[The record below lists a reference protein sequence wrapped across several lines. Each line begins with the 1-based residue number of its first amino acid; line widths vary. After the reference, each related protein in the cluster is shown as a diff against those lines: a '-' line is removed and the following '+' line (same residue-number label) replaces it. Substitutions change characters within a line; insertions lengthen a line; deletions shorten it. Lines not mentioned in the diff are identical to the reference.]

1 MKLTITSLEL
11 KNAFLFFKLANSAL
25 SIKIQV
31 KSSNSL
37 GMKKTGF
44 WTKHYTM
51 TLWPDEKSLKDFS
64 KSGAHLK
71 AMRESGKL
79 AKEIRTL
86 TIDADRFPDWKVAKK
101 LLEDVKPLKF

>member
-1 MKLTITSLEL
+1 MKLTITYLEL
-11 KNAFLFFKLANSAL
+11 KSPLLFFKLSQSAL
-25 SIKIQV
+25 YITLQV
-31 KSSNSL
+31 KQSNCL

-71 AMRESGKL
+71 AMKESGKI

-86 TIDADRFPDWKVAKK
+86 TIDTTHFPDWKSAKK
-101 LLEDVKPLKF
+101 MLEKVKPLKF